1 MHCGTSDGTQR
12 GARPGDLA
20 VTTLP
25 GKDPMFVRE
34 VRGNKVDLIDFSN
47 PDARLVLLAD
57 RVEILDPWT
66 PRVAKSA

>member
-1 MHCGTSDGTQR
+1 
-12 GARPGDLA
+12 
-20 VTTLP
+20 
-25 GKDPMFVRE
+25 MFVRE

-47 PDARLVLLAD
+47 PDAKLVLLAD